1 MDKRLN
7 SRIKVQKYPIFTEGN
22 DITLSITKVKCTINF
37 QVMSFMVQDKTQIA
51 SNTHSYEKIV
61 KKYLYESQTIHASL
75 YIRKWHM

>member
-37 QVMSFMVQDKTQIA
+37 QVCLSWFKTKLRLLLI
-51 SNTHSYEKIV
+51 HIV
-61 KKYLYESQTIHASL
+61 M
-75 YIRKWHM
+75 RK